1 MKQEEKKQ
9 KNKHYISAKE
19 SREIVKNNNRTIREL
34 QKKRKTYKRDDY
46 VTEMKDPNNIV
57 EFEDLHTYF
66 FTDNGVVKAVNG
78 VSFSIPQGSTVGV
91 VGESGCGKSVTS
103 LSLMQLVQGPMGQIV
118 SGSIRFRST
127 VREPHAEP
135 VMEQKLDEFGAP
147 VVDENGEP
155 VMVQALDKKGNPVFK
170 KQSKEP
176 LMIQEVRLEPVF
188 DENGEPV
195 MVQALDKKGNP
206 VFKTR
211 KVEKVNDGE
220 ESVLDEGMTIS
231 EDAEQSEQAESE
243 SASVLSAEESLGE
256 SKESAIEDLKK
267 FSFNDIIV
275 PLKEKPY
282 VDDDED
288 DEVAEEKKFSIGG
301 VVTAVREGISTALDT
316 VVEKAMSVLP
326 EREKEPVMVQKVV
339 EVPLFDEDGNP
350 KMVQALNKYGKPR
363 YKNKYTEHEEVVDIA
378 KMPISEMS
386 KIRGREIAMIFQ
398 EPMTSLN
405 PVFTI
410 GYQLD
415 EVTLLHVGG
424 ADKEDAKKRSIEML
438 KLVGIAMPEHVYN
451 SYPHQLSGG
460 MRQRVM
466 IAMALCCNP
475 KLIIADEPTTAL
487 DVTIQAQILDLLREV
502 KDKISGSIMLI
513 THDLGVI
520 AEMVDY
526 VVVMYAGRVVEK
538 GTVREIFKNPLH
550 PYTIGLQKS
559 KPVVGKNVD
568 RLYSIPGNVPNPID
582 MPSTCYFR
590 DRCDMRCDA
599 CRGDYPEMV
608 QVSPTHFV
616 ACHRYKDLQK
626 EDNE

>member
-1 MKQEEKKQ
+1 MNQEEKKQ

-34 QKKRKTYKRDDY
+34 QHKRKSYKREDY
-46 VTEMKDPNNIV
+46 VTEMRDPNNIV
-57 EFEDLHTYF
+57 EFDDLHTYF

-78 VSFSIPQGSTVGV
+78 VSFDIPQGSTVGV

-127 VREPHAEP
+127 VRESCVEPLMKQQTDEFGNTITDENGNPVMVQVVDKNGEPVYKKQSKEP
-135 VMEQKLDEFGAP
+135 VMVQERVCVP
-147 VVDENGEP
+147 VFDENGDP
-155 VMVQALDKKGNPVFK
+155 VMVQALDKKGNPKYK
-170 KQSKEP
+170 KRRIVKNQDDVNEAAQTPAEELVDSVSETVENAAVETEIPNTNDEVSETDGAQAETASESSDGADSLEEP
-176 LMIQEVRLEPVF
+176 AQKKTIGDLVSSVLEKITAKLPKYEQIPVMVQKLVEKPIF
-188 DENGEPV
+188 DESGNPV
-195 MVQALDKKGNP
+195 MVQA
-206 VFKTR
+206 
-211 KVEKVNDGE
+211 VN
-220 ESVLDEGMTIS
+220 
-231 EDAEQSEQAESE
+231 
-243 SASVLSAEESLGE
+243 
-256 SKESAIEDLKK
+256 
-267 FSFNDIIV
+267 
-275 PLKEKPY
+275 
-282 VDDDED
+282 
-288 DEVAEEKKFSIGG
+288 
-301 VVTAVREGISTALDT
+301 RH
-316 VVEKAMSVLP
+316 
-326 EREKEPVMVQKVV
+326 
-339 EVPLFDEDGNP
+339 
-350 KMVQALNKYGKPR
+350 GKPKFR
-363 YKNKYTEHEEVVDIA
+363 RKYNEHEEVVDIA
-378 KMPISEMS
+378 KMPVSEMS
-386 KIRGREIAMIFQ
+386 SIRGREIAMIFQ

-424 ADKEDAKKRSIEML
+424 ADKDDAKRRSIDML

-590 DRCDMRCDA
+590 DRCDMRCEA

-626 EDNE
+626 EREE